1 MKKSKVLTI
10 DDDRS
15 IINTL
20 KDLLEL
26 NNFLVETCSNPE
38 DALEIIKNWEPDI
51 ILSDIM
57 MPKIDGFELVKKI
70 KIEKEIAHIP
80 IIFLTSKNLEDSLRK
95 SMKAGVDDFIC
106 KPFTISDVKEA
117 IISRLNRF
125 KEIKNSTQS

>member
-1 MKKSKVLTI
+1 MKKSKVIII
-10 DDDRS
+10 DDDRY
-15 IINTL
+15 IIDTL

-26 NNFLVETCSNPE
+26 NNFLVETCSNSE
-38 DALEIIKNWEPDI
+38 DALDIIKSSKPDV

-57 MPKIDGFELVKKI
+57 MPKVDGFELVKKI
-70 KIEKEIAHIP
+70 KIDKEIAHIP